1 MPLGTN
7 VGSVF
12 FGIET
17 NRSAFTKDI
26 KSAAGQ
32 AQSVFSSAGKSIKA
46 SFDKAFSGATSAGAK
61 TQKSL
66 ASQAATLAAE
76 YRRQGLSQSQA
87 FTKAWSEIERS
98 SIAGGKKAGH
108 GFKSHFT
115 KEINSAGSSAKAV
128 MQSTMQSIGKAISIA
143 FSAAAVVSFGKKCV
157 EVASETQSAWVGL
170 SSILNGQKK
179 SFGEANRFI
188 QDYISD
194 GLVPLN
200 NAVTAYKN
208 LAARGYS
215 TEQIEKT
222 MTALKDAAAF
232 GRQAS
237 YSYGDAISTATEGL
251 KNENSI
257 LVDNAGVTK
266 NVAKMWEDYA
276 KSIGTTTNA
285 LTQQQK
291 IEAEVNGI
299 MEETKWQTG
308 DAAKYATTF
317 AGRVAKLSATFTSL
331 KTEIGNVIIPIL
343 NLFIPAIQTAL
354 DALLKFLGLL
364 KTAMASIGLEMPDV
378 TSLGGVTAGATEAAE
393 AIDNTGTAAEKAA
406 KKVKKAFASYDEIN
420 VLSKSSAS
428 DTGTGGSS
436 AGASGVEAATIG
448 GVNSLKDQ
456 LSSASTELG
465 TFFDP
470 LADAWQ
476 AHGEPIVQSI
486 KNAFNNLKEVG
497 KGVGD
502 VIKNWWQG
510 EGGRSFA
517 STTLEL
523 FEKIAR
529 AAERVTKSI
538 KYIWDNGGK
547 DTFNNLVKILGNVGE
562 IIMIV
567 VGYIADLYG
576 DLVEGFAPDAAE
588 GLQGVND
595 KLSAFN
601 GVLEWL
607 KTDGKP
613 ILEGIA
619 YTIGLVG
626 AAWLAYKGI
635 MIAVEVAS
643 KAYAAAQA
651 VVNAVMNANP
661 IGIIVTL
668 VAALIAVI
676 ILCAKHWDELKA
688 AASRAWDGIK
698 AVWATVANWFSVNII
713 EPIKNFFSNLWA
725 GIMTTFAN
733 VKTYFQ
739 QKFSEAW
746 AAIKGVFA
754 PVGSFFSGIWETIR
768 SKFSTIGT
776 KVGETMGNAFK
787 TVVNKIISFAERTI
801 NGFIRAI
808 NRAISL
814 INNIPGVS
822 ISPLSE
828 LNVPKLAQG
837 GWVAANNP
845 QLAIVGDNTRE
856 GEIVSPESKIREQV
870 ELALAKAGGFAQ
882 KVKLQLE
889 LLIRYPDGRTIIK
902 TINEAQIAEGRILL
916 EV

>member
-276 KSIGTTTNA
+276 KSIGTTNA

-378 TSLGGVTAGATEAAE
+378 TSLGGVTVGATEAAE

-456 LSSASTELG
+456 LSSASAELG

-517 STTLEL
+517 NTTLEL

-870 ELALAKAGGFAQ
+870 ELALAKAGGMAQ
-882 KVKLQLE
+882 KIKLQIE

>member
-1 MPLGTN
+1 MPQGTN

-12 FGIET
+12 FNINT
-17 NRSAFTKDI
+17 NRGAFSKEI

-32 AQSVFSSAGKSIKA
+32 AQSVFSSAMGK
-46 SFDKAFSGATSAGAK
+46 
-61 TQKSL
+61 
-66 ASQAATLAAE
+66 
-76 YRRQGLSQSQA
+76 
-87 FTKAWSEIERS
+87 
-98 SIAGGKKAGH
+98 
-108 GFKSHFT
+108 
-115 KEINSAGSSAKAV
+115 V
-128 MQSTMQSIGKAISIA
+128 GKAIGVA

-208 LAARGYS
+208 LAARRYS

-308 DAAKYATTF
+308 DAAKYVTTF

-456 LSSASTELG
+456 LSSASAELG

-510 EGGRSFA
+510 ESGRSFA
-517 STTLEL
+517 NTTLEL

-567 VGYIADLYG
+567 VGYVADLYG

-787 TVVNKIISFAERTI
+787 TVVNKTISFAERTI

>member
-12 FGIET
+12 FDIKA
-17 NRSAFTKDI
+17 NQSAFKKEI
-26 KSAAGQ
+26 KGAAGQ
-32 AQSVFSSAGKSIKA
+32 AQSVFSSAMGK
-46 SFDKAFSGATSAGAK
+46 
-61 TQKSL
+61 
-66 ASQAATLAAE
+66 
-76 YRRQGLSQSQA
+76 
-87 FTKAWSEIERS
+87 
-98 SIAGGKKAGH
+98 
-108 GFKSHFT
+108 
-115 KEINSAGSSAKAV
+115 V
-128 MQSTMQSIGKAISIA
+128 GKAIGVA

-179 SFGEANRFI
+179 SFSEANGFI

-208 LAARGYS
+208 LAARGYN

-393 AIDNTGTAAEKAA
+393 AIDNTGMAAEKAA

-420 VLSKSSAS
+420 VLSKSSSS
-428 DTGTGGSS
+428 DTSTGGSS
-436 AGASGVEAATIG
+436 GVAAADPTTSAITSGVSAVDSRLDELKEKLSTFWSGFAAGFEKEREELKRQIEQTKALIKR
-448 GVNSLKDQ
+448 VWQDLRKLESPIKNWASTDLKDFFETFCHA
-456 LSSASTELG
+456 SADIFLGLYDSVNAVFRDLWNVAVYPRLQKFVTKGLPVLTQFSTECVKTLQTLFDSVKEIFDKTWREGAVPALQFFTQVYQDAWDIVYDNWQTYGAPIFDNVRTAIENTKNLFLNAWNNYMKPCWDIIMG
-465 TFFDP
+465 TVTRLWTDHVKP
-470 LADAWQ
+470 LADNLTGFVGELIQDALEIYNKVIVPIVKWVQ
-476 AHGEPIVQSI
+476 DYLYPKFVNSFRDMMNIVEPI
-486 KNAFNNLKEVG
+486 
-497 KGVGD
+497 
-502 VIKNWWQG
+502 
-510 EGGRSFA
+510 
-517 STTLEL
+517 
-523 FEKIAR
+523 IAGFIDC
-529 AAERVTKSI
+529 A
-538 KYIWDNGGK
+538 NGII
-547 DTFNNLVKILGNVGE
+547 TIL
-562 IIMIV
+562 
-567 VGYIADLYG
+567 
-576 DLVEGFAPDAAE
+576 
-588 GLQGVND
+588 
-595 KLSAFN
+595 
-601 GVLEWL
+601 
-607 KTDGKP
+607 
-613 ILEGIA
+613 
-619 YTIGLVG
+619 
-626 AAWLAYKGI
+626 KGI
-635 MIAVEVAS
+635 VQFLTGVFTGNWS
-643 KAYAAAQA
+643 K
-651 VVNAVMNANP
+651 
-661 IGIIVTL
+661 
-668 VAALIAVI
+668 
-676 ILCAKHWDELKA
+676 
-688 AASRAWDGIK
+688 AWDGIK
-698 AVWATVANWFSVNII
+698 NIFKGTIDTMSAVIKTPLNMIIATFENLVNRI
-713 EPIKNFFSNLWA
+713 
-725 GIMTTFAN
+725 G
-733 VKTYFQ
+733 
-739 QKFSEAW
+739 
-746 AAIKGVFA
+746 
-754 PVGSFFSGIWETIR
+754 SGINKLIR
-768 SKFSTIGT
+768 
-776 KVGETMGNAFK
+776 
-787 TVVNKIISFAERTI
+787 
-801 NGFIRAI
+801 GF
-808 NRAISL
+808 N
-814 INNIPGVS
+814 S
-822 ISPLSE
+822 IKW
-828 LNVPKLAQG
+828 NVPDWVPGIGGKSLGFNMSQIPTIKLPRLAQG

>member
-12 FGIET
+12 FDIKA
-17 NRSAFTKDI
+17 NQSAFKKEI
-26 KSAAGQ
+26 KGAAGQ
-32 AQSVFSSAGKSIKA
+32 AQSVFSSAMGK
-46 SFDKAFSGATSAGAK
+46 
-61 TQKSL
+61 
-66 ASQAATLAAE
+66 
-76 YRRQGLSQSQA
+76 
-87 FTKAWSEIERS
+87 
-98 SIAGGKKAGH
+98 
-108 GFKSHFT
+108 
-115 KEINSAGSSAKAV
+115 V
-128 MQSTMQSIGKAISIA
+128 GKAIGVA
-143 FSAAAVVSFGKKCV
+143 FSAAAIVSFGKKCV

-179 SFGEANRFI
+179 SFGEAHRFI
-188 QDYISD
+188 QEYISD

-208 LAARGYS
+208 LAARGYN

-266 NVAKMWEDYA
+266 NVAKMWDDYA
-276 KSIGTTTNA
+276 KSIGTTSNA

-456 LSSASTELG
+456 LSSASAELG

-517 STTLEL
+517 NTTLEL

>member
-1 MPLGTN
+1 MPQGTN

-12 FGIET
+12 FNINT
-17 NRSAFTKDI
+17 NRGAFSKEI

-32 AQSVFSSAGKSIKA
+32 AQSVFSSAMGK
-46 SFDKAFSGATSAGAK
+46 
-61 TQKSL
+61 
-66 ASQAATLAAE
+66 
-76 YRRQGLSQSQA
+76 
-87 FTKAWSEIERS
+87 
-98 SIAGGKKAGH
+98 
-108 GFKSHFT
+108 
-115 KEINSAGSSAKAV
+115 V
-128 MQSTMQSIGKAISIA
+128 GKAIGVA

-232 GRQAS
+232 SRQAS

-331 KTEIGNVIIPIL
+331 KTEISNVIIPIL

-456 LSSASTELG
+456 LSSASAELG

-517 STTLEL
+517 NTTLEL

-746 AAIKGVFA
+746 AAIKGH
-754 PVGSFFSGIWETIR
+754 FSREFGR
-768 SKFSTIGT
+768 RY
-776 KVGETMGNAFK
+776 A
-787 TVVNKIISFAERTI
+787 
-801 NGFIRAI
+801 
-808 NRAISL
+808 
-814 INNIPGVS
+814 
-822 ISPLSE
+822 
-828 LNVPKLAQG
+828 LNFRQ
-837 GWVAANNP
+837 
-845 QLAIVGDNTRE
+845 
-856 GEIVSPESKIREQV
+856 
-870 ELALAKAGGFAQ
+870 
-882 KVKLQLE
+882 
-889 LLIRYPDGRTIIK
+889 
-902 TINEAQIAEGRILL
+902 
-916 EV
+916 

>member
-12 FGIET
+12 FDVKA
-17 NRSAFTKDI
+17 NQSAFKKEI
-26 KSAAGQ
+26 KGAAGQ
-32 AQSVFSSAGKSIKA
+32 AQSVFSSAMGK
-46 SFDKAFSGATSAGAK
+46 
-61 TQKSL
+61 
-66 ASQAATLAAE
+66 
-76 YRRQGLSQSQA
+76 
-87 FTKAWSEIERS
+87 
-98 SIAGGKKAGH
+98 
-108 GFKSHFT
+108 
-115 KEINSAGSSAKAV
+115 V
-128 MQSTMQSIGKAISIA
+128 GKAIGVA

-208 LAARGYS
+208 LAARGYN

-456 LSSASTELG
+456 LSSASAELG

-517 STTLEL
+517 NTTLEL

>member
-12 FGIET
+12 FDIKA
-17 NRSAFTKDI
+17 NQSAFKKEI
-26 KSAAGQ
+26 KGAAGQ
-32 AQSVFSSAGKSIKA
+32 AQSVFSSAMGK
-46 SFDKAFSGATSAGAK
+46 
-61 TQKSL
+61 
-66 ASQAATLAAE
+66 
-76 YRRQGLSQSQA
+76 
-87 FTKAWSEIERS
+87 
-98 SIAGGKKAGH
+98 
-108 GFKSHFT
+108 
-115 KEINSAGSSAKAV
+115 V
-128 MQSTMQSIGKAISIA
+128 GKAIGVA

-179 SFGEANRFI
+179 SFSEANRFI

-299 MEETKWQTG
+299 LQETKWQTG

-317 AGRVAKLSATFTSL
+317 AGRVAKLSATFTLL

-456 LSSASTELG
+456 LSSASAELG

-517 STTLEL
+517 NTTLEL

-588 GLQGVND
+588 DLQGVND

-668 VAALIAVI
+668 IAALIAVI

>member
-1 MPLGTN
+1 MPQGTN

-12 FGIET
+12 FNINT
-17 NRSAFTKDI
+17 NRGAFSKEI

-32 AQSVFSSAGKSIKA
+32 AQSVFSSAMGK
-46 SFDKAFSGATSAGAK
+46 
-61 TQKSL
+61 
-66 ASQAATLAAE
+66 
-76 YRRQGLSQSQA
+76 
-87 FTKAWSEIERS
+87 
-98 SIAGGKKAGH
+98 
-108 GFKSHFT
+108 
-115 KEINSAGSSAKAV
+115 V
-128 MQSTMQSIGKAISIA
+128 GKAIGVA

-232 GRQAS
+232 SRQAS

-331 KTEIGNVIIPIL
+331 KTEISNVIIPIL

-456 LSSASTELG
+456 LSSASAELG

-517 STTLEL
+517 NTTLEL

>member
-12 FGIET
+12 FDIKA
-17 NRSAFTKDI
+17 NQSAFKKEI
-26 KSAAGQ
+26 KGAAGQ
-32 AQSVFSSAGKSIKA
+32 AQSVFSSAMGK
-46 SFDKAFSGATSAGAK
+46 
-61 TQKSL
+61 
-66 ASQAATLAAE
+66 
-76 YRRQGLSQSQA
+76 
-87 FTKAWSEIERS
+87 
-98 SIAGGKKAGH
+98 
-108 GFKSHFT
+108 
-115 KEINSAGSSAKAV
+115 V
-128 MQSTMQSIGKAISIA
+128 GKAIGIA

-208 LAARGYS
+208 LAARGYN

-266 NVAKMWEDYA
+266 NVAKMWDDYA
-276 KSIGTTTNA
+276 KSIGTTSTA

-299 MEETKWQTG
+299 LQETKWQTG

-420 VLSKSSAS
+420 VLSKSSSS
-428 DTGTGGSS
+428 DTSTGGSS
-436 AGASGVEAATIG
+436 GVAAADPTTSAITSGVSAVDSRLDELKEKLSTFWNGFAAGFEKEREELKRQIEQTKALIKR
-448 GVNSLKDQ
+448 VWQDLRKLESPIKKWASTDLKDFFETFCHA
-456 LSSASTELG
+456 SADIFLGLYDSVNAVFRDLWNVAVYPRLQKFVTKGLPVLTQFSTECVKTLQTLFDSVKEIFDKTWREGAVPALQFFTQVYQDAWDIVYDNWQTYGAPIFDNVRTAIENTKNLFLNAWNNYMKPCWDIIMG
-465 TFFDP
+465 TVTRLWTDHVKP
-470 LADAWQ
+470 LADNLTGFVGELVQDALEIYNKVIVPIVKWVQ
-476 AHGEPIVQSI
+476 DYLYPKFVNSFRDMMNIVEPIIAGFIDCANGIITVLKGIVQFITGVFTGNWSKAWNGIKNIFKGAFDTMAASAKAPLNVIIALFENLVNRIGSGINKLIRGFNSI
-486 KNAFNNLKEVG
+486 KWNVPDWVPG
-497 KGVGD
+497 
-502 VIKNWWQG
+502 I
-510 EGGRSFA
+510 
-517 STTLEL
+517 
-523 FEKIAR
+523 
-529 AAERVTKSI
+529 
-538 KYIWDNGGK
+538 GGK
-547 DTFNNLVKILGNVGE
+547 SLGFNISQ
-562 IIMIV
+562 IPTI
-567 VGYIADLYG
+567 
-576 DLVEGFAPDAAE
+576 
-588 GLQGVND
+588 
-595 KLSAFN
+595 KL
-601 GVLEWL
+601 
-607 KTDGKP
+607 P
-613 ILEGIA
+613 
-619 YTIGLVG
+619 
-626 AAWLAYKGI
+626 
-635 MIAVEVAS
+635 
-643 KAYAAAQA
+643 
-651 VVNAVMNANP
+651 
-661 IGIIVTL
+661 
-668 VAALIAVI
+668 
-676 ILCAKHWDELKA
+676 
-688 AASRAWDGIK
+688 R
-698 AVWATVANWFSVNII
+698 
-713 EPIKNFFSNLWA
+713 
-725 GIMTTFAN
+725 
-733 VKTYFQ
+733 
-739 QKFSEAW
+739 
-746 AAIKGVFA
+746 
-754 PVGSFFSGIWETIR
+754 
-768 SKFSTIGT
+768 
-776 KVGETMGNAFK
+776 
-787 TVVNKIISFAERTI
+787 
-801 NGFIRAI
+801 
-808 NRAISL
+808 
-814 INNIPGVS
+814 
-822 ISPLSE
+822 
-828 LNVPKLAQG
+828 LAQG

>member
-12 FGIET
+12 FDIKA
-17 NRSAFTKDI
+17 NQSAFKKEI
-26 KSAAGQ
+26 KGAAGQ
-32 AQSVFSSAGKSIKA
+32 AQSVFSSAMGK
-46 SFDKAFSGATSAGAK
+46 
-61 TQKSL
+61 
-66 ASQAATLAAE
+66 
-76 YRRQGLSQSQA
+76 
-87 FTKAWSEIERS
+87 
-98 SIAGGKKAGH
+98 
-108 GFKSHFT
+108 
-115 KEINSAGSSAKAV
+115 V
-128 MQSTMQSIGKAISIA
+128 GKAIGVA

-157 EVASETQSAWVGL
+157 EVASETQSAWMGL

-266 NVAKMWEDYA
+266 NVAKMWDDYA
-276 KSIGTTTNA
+276 KSIGTTSNA

-456 LSSASTELG
+456 LSSASAELG

-517 STTLEL
+517 NTTLEL

-588 GLQGVND
+588 SLQGVND

-601 GVLEWL
+601 SVLEWL

-698 AVWATVANWFSVNII
+698 AVWATVANWFSVNVI
-713 EPIKNFFSNLWA
+713 EPIRSFFSNLWA
-725 GIMTTFAN
+725 GIMSTFMN

-746 AAIKGVFA
+746 QAIKNVFA

-822 ISPLSE
+822 ISPLNE

>member
-1 MPLGTN
+1 MPQGTN

-12 FGIET
+12 FNINT
-17 NRSAFTKDI
+17 NRGAFSKEI

-32 AQSVFSSAGKSIKA
+32 AQSVFSSAMGK
-46 SFDKAFSGATSAGAK
+46 
-61 TQKSL
+61 
-66 ASQAATLAAE
+66 
-76 YRRQGLSQSQA
+76 
-87 FTKAWSEIERS
+87 
-98 SIAGGKKAGH
+98 
-108 GFKSHFT
+108 
-115 KEINSAGSSAKAV
+115 V
-128 MQSTMQSIGKAISIA
+128 GKAIGVA

-232 GRQAS
+232 SRQAS

-456 LSSASTELG
+456 LSSASAELG

-517 STTLEL
+517 NTTLEL

-754 PVGSFFSGIWETIR
+754 PVGSFFSEIWETIR

>member
-12 FGIET
+12 FDIKA
-17 NRSAFTKDI
+17 NQSAFQKEI
-26 KSAAGQ
+26 KGAAGQ
-32 AQSVFSSAGKSIKA
+32 AQSVFSSAMGK
-46 SFDKAFSGATSAGAK
+46 
-61 TQKSL
+61 
-66 ASQAATLAAE
+66 
-76 YRRQGLSQSQA
+76 
-87 FTKAWSEIERS
+87 
-98 SIAGGKKAGH
+98 
-108 GFKSHFT
+108 
-115 KEINSAGSSAKAV
+115 V
-128 MQSTMQSIGKAISIA
+128 GKAIGVA

-179 SFGEANRFI
+179 SFSEANRFI

-299 MEETKWQTG
+299 LQETKWQTG

-317 AGRVAKLSATFTSL
+317 AGRVAKLSATFTLL

-420 VLSKSSAS
+420 VLSKSSSS
-428 DTGTGGSS
+428 DTGAGGSS
-436 AGASGVEAATIG
+436 GVAAADPTTSAITSGVSAVDSRLDELKEKLSTFWSGFAAGFEKEREELKRQIEQTKALIKR
-448 GVNSLKDQ
+448 VWQDLRKLESPIKNWASTDLKDFFETFCHA
-456 LSSASTELG
+456 SADIFLGLYDSVNAVFRDLWNVAVYPRLQKFVTKGLPVLTQFSTECVKTLQTLFDSVKEIFDKTWREGAVPALQFFTQVYQDAWDIVYDNWQTYGAPIFDNVRTAIENTKNLFLNAWNNYMKPCWDIIMG
-465 TFFDP
+465 TVTRLWTDHVKP
-470 LADAWQ
+470 LADNLTGFVGELIQDALEIYNKVIVPIVKWVQ
-476 AHGEPIVQSI
+476 DYLYPKFVNSFRDMMNIVEPI
-486 KNAFNNLKEVG
+486 
-497 KGVGD
+497 
-502 VIKNWWQG
+502 
-510 EGGRSFA
+510 
-517 STTLEL
+517 
-523 FEKIAR
+523 IAGFIDC
-529 AAERVTKSI
+529 A
-538 KYIWDNGGK
+538 NGII
-547 DTFNNLVKILGNVGE
+547 TIL
-562 IIMIV
+562 
-567 VGYIADLYG
+567 
-576 DLVEGFAPDAAE
+576 
-588 GLQGVND
+588 
-595 KLSAFN
+595 
-601 GVLEWL
+601 
-607 KTDGKP
+607 
-613 ILEGIA
+613 
-619 YTIGLVG
+619 
-626 AAWLAYKGI
+626 KGI
-635 MIAVEVAS
+635 VQFLTGVFTGNWS
-643 KAYAAAQA
+643 K
-651 VVNAVMNANP
+651 
-661 IGIIVTL
+661 
-668 VAALIAVI
+668 
-676 ILCAKHWDELKA
+676 
-688 AASRAWDGIK
+688 AWDGIK
-698 AVWATVANWFSVNII
+698 NIFKGTIDTMSAVIKTPLNMIIATFENLVNRI
-713 EPIKNFFSNLWA
+713 
-725 GIMTTFAN
+725 G
-733 VKTYFQ
+733 
-739 QKFSEAW
+739 
-746 AAIKGVFA
+746 
-754 PVGSFFSGIWETIR
+754 SGINKLIR
-768 SKFSTIGT
+768 
-776 KVGETMGNAFK
+776 
-787 TVVNKIISFAERTI
+787 
-801 NGFIRAI
+801 GF
-808 NRAISL
+808 N
-814 INNIPGVS
+814 S
-822 ISPLSE
+822 IKW
-828 LNVPKLAQG
+828 NVPDWVPGIGGKSLGFNISQIPTIKLPRLAQG

>member
-1 MPLGTN
+1 MPQGTN

-12 FGIET
+12 FNINT
-17 NRSAFTKDI
+17 NRGAFSKEI

-32 AQSVFSSAGKSIKA
+32 AQSVFSSAMGK
-46 SFDKAFSGATSAGAK
+46 
-61 TQKSL
+61 
-66 ASQAATLAAE
+66 
-76 YRRQGLSQSQA
+76 
-87 FTKAWSEIERS
+87 
-98 SIAGGKKAGH
+98 
-108 GFKSHFT
+108 
-115 KEINSAGSSAKAV
+115 V
-128 MQSTMQSIGKAISIA
+128 GKAIGIA

-157 EVASETQSAWVGL
+157 EVASETQSAWMGL

-179 SFGEANRFI
+179 SFSEANKFI
-188 QDYISD
+188 QEYISD

-208 LAARGYS
+208 LAARGYN

-266 NVAKMWEDYA
+266 NVAKMWDDYA
-276 KSIGTTTNA
+276 KSIGTTSNA

-299 MEETKWQTG
+299 LQETKWQTG

-364 KTAMASIGLEMPDV
+364 KTVMASIGLEMPDV

-420 VLSKSSAS
+420 VLSKSSSS
-428 DTGTGGSS
+428 DTSTGGSS
-436 AGASGVEAATIG
+436 GVAAADPTTSAITSGV
-448 GVNSLKDQ
+448 
-456 LSSASTELG
+456 SAVDSKLDE
-465 TFFDP
+465 
-470 LADAWQ
+470 
-476 AHGEPIVQSI
+476 
-486 KNAFNNLKEVG
+486 LKEKLSTFWSGFAAGFEKEREELKRQIEQTKALIKRVWQDLR
-497 KGVGD
+497 KLESP
-502 VIKNWWQG
+502 IKNW
-510 EGGRSFA
+510 
-517 STTLEL
+517 
-523 FEKIAR
+523 
-529 AAERVTKSI
+529 
-538 KYIWDNGGK
+538 
-547 DTFNNLVKILGNVGE
+547 
-562 IIMIV
+562 
-567 VGYIADLYG
+567 
-576 DLVEGFAPDAAE
+576 
-588 GLQGVND
+588 
-595 KLSAFN
+595 
-601 GVLEWL
+601 
-607 KTDGKP
+607 
-613 ILEGIA
+613 
-619 YTIGLVG
+619 
-626 AAWLAYKGI
+626 
-635 MIAVEVAS
+635 AS
-643 KAYAAAQA
+643 KDLKDFFETFCHASADIFLGLYDS
-651 VVNAVMNANP
+651 VNAVFRDLWNVAVYPRLQKFVTKGLPVLTQFSTECVKTLQTLFDSVKEIFDKTWREGAVPALQFFTQVYQDTWDIVYDNWQTYGAPIFDNVRAAIENTKNLFLNAWNNYMKPCWDIIMGTVTRLWTDHVKPLANNLTGFVGELIQDALEIHNKVIVPIVKWVQDYLYPIFVNSFRNMMNIVEPIIAGFIDCAN
-661 IGIIVTL
+661 GIIT
-668 VAALIAVI
+668 
-676 ILCAKHWDELKA
+676 ILKGIVQFLTGVFTGNWSK
-688 AASRAWDGIK
+688 AWDGIK
-698 AVWATVANWFSVNII
+698 NIFKGTIDTMAAVIKTPLNMIIAMFENLVNRI
-713 EPIKNFFSNLWA
+713 
-725 GIMTTFAN
+725 G
-733 VKTYFQ
+733 
-739 QKFSEAW
+739 
-746 AAIKGVFA
+746 
-754 PVGSFFSGIWETIR
+754 SGINKLIR
-768 SKFSTIGT
+768 
-776 KVGETMGNAFK
+776 
-787 TVVNKIISFAERTI
+787 
-801 NGFIRAI
+801 GF
-808 NRAISL
+808 N
-814 INNIPGVS
+814 S
-822 ISPLSE
+822 IKW
-828 LNVPKLAQG
+828 NVPDWVPGIGGKSLGFNISQIPTIKLPRLAQG

>member
-1 MPLGTN
+1 MPQGTN

-12 FGIET
+12 FNINT
-17 NRSAFTKDI
+17 NRGAFSKEI

-32 AQSVFSSAGKSIKA
+32 AQSVFSSAMGK
-46 SFDKAFSGATSAGAK
+46 
-61 TQKSL
+61 
-66 ASQAATLAAE
+66 
-76 YRRQGLSQSQA
+76 
-87 FTKAWSEIERS
+87 
-98 SIAGGKKAGH
+98 
-108 GFKSHFT
+108 
-115 KEINSAGSSAKAV
+115 V
-128 MQSTMQSIGKAISIA
+128 GKAIGVA

-317 AGRVAKLSATFTSL
+317 ADRVAKLSATFTSL

-364 KTAMASIGLEMPDV
+364 KTVMASIGLEMPDV

-456 LSSASTELG
+456 LSSASAELG

-517 STTLEL
+517 NTTLEL

-547 DTFNNLVKILGNVGE
+547 DTFNNLVKILGTVGE

-613 ILEGIA
+613 ILEGLA

>member
-1 MPLGTN
+1 MSLGTN

-12 FGIET
+12 FDIKA
-17 NRSAFTKDI
+17 NQSAFKKEI
-26 KSAAGQ
+26 KGAAGQ
-32 AQSVFSSAGKSIKA
+32 AQSVFSSAMGK
-46 SFDKAFSGATSAGAK
+46 
-61 TQKSL
+61 
-66 ASQAATLAAE
+66 
-76 YRRQGLSQSQA
+76 
-87 FTKAWSEIERS
+87 
-98 SIAGGKKAGH
+98 
-108 GFKSHFT
+108 
-115 KEINSAGSSAKAV
+115 V
-128 MQSTMQSIGKAISIA
+128 GKAIGVA

-179 SFGEANRFI
+179 SFSEANGFI

-208 LAARGYS
+208 LAARGYN

-364 KTAMASIGLEMPDV
+364 KTVMASIGLEMPDV

-517 STTLEL
+517 NTTLEL

>member
-1 MPLGTN
+1 MPQGTN

-12 FGIET
+12 FNINT
-17 NRSAFTKDI
+17 NRGAFSKEI

-32 AQSVFSSAGKSIKA
+32 AQSVFSSAMGK
-46 SFDKAFSGATSAGAK
+46 
-61 TQKSL
+61 
-66 ASQAATLAAE
+66 
-76 YRRQGLSQSQA
+76 
-87 FTKAWSEIERS
+87 
-98 SIAGGKKAGH
+98 
-108 GFKSHFT
+108 
-115 KEINSAGSSAKAV
+115 V
-128 MQSTMQSIGKAISIA
+128 GKAIGVA

-232 GRQAS
+232 SRQAS

-456 LSSASTELG
+456 LSSASAELG

-517 STTLEL
+517 NTTLGL

-668 VAALIAVI
+668 IAALIAVI

>member
-1 MPLGTN
+1 MPQGTN

-12 FGIET
+12 FNINT
-17 NRSAFTKDI
+17 NRGAFSKEI

-32 AQSVFSSAGKSIKA
+32 AQSVFSSAMGKV
-46 SFDKAFSGATSAGAK
+46 
-61 TQKSL
+61 
-66 ASQAATLAAE
+66 
-76 YRRQGLSQSQA
+76 
-87 FTKAWSEIERS
+87 
-98 SIAGGKKAGH
+98 GK
-108 GFKSHFT
+108 
-115 KEINSAGSSAKAV
+115 V
-128 MQSTMQSIGKAISIA
+128 IGIA
-143 FSAAAVVSFGKKCV
+143 FSAAAVISFGKKCV
-157 EVASETQSAWVGL
+157 EVASETQSAWMGL
-170 SSILNGQKK
+170 SSILNGQNK
-179 SFGEANRFI
+179 SFSEANRFI

-266 NVAKMWEDYA
+266 NVAKMWDDYA
-276 KSIGTTTNA
+276 KSIGTTSNA

-299 MEETKWQTG
+299 LQETKWQTG

-420 VLSKSSAS
+420 VLSKSSSS
-428 DTGTGGSS
+428 DTSTGGSS
-436 AGASGVEAATIG
+436 GVAAADPTTSAITSGVSAVDSRLDELKEKLSTFWSGFAAGFEKEREELKRQIEQTKVLIKR
-448 GVNSLKDQ
+448 VWQDLRKLESPIKNWASTDLKDFFETFCHA
-456 LSSASTELG
+456 SADIFLGLYDSVNAVFRDLWNVAVYPRLQKFVTKGLPVLTQFSTKCVKTLQTLFESVKEIFDKTWREGAVPALQFFTQVYQDTWDIVYDNWQTYGAPIFDNVRAAIENTKNLFLNAWNNYMKPCWDVIMG
-465 TFFDP
+465 TVTRLWTDHVKP
-470 LADAWQ
+470 LADNLTGFVGELIQDALEIYNKVIVPIVKWVQ
-476 AHGEPIVQSI
+476 DYLYPKFVNSFRDMMNIVEPI
-486 KNAFNNLKEVG
+486 
-497 KGVGD
+497 
-502 VIKNWWQG
+502 
-510 EGGRSFA
+510 
-517 STTLEL
+517 
-523 FEKIAR
+523 IAGFIDC
-529 AAERVTKSI
+529 A
-538 KYIWDNGGK
+538 NGII
-547 DTFNNLVKILGNVGE
+547 TIL
-562 IIMIV
+562 
-567 VGYIADLYG
+567 
-576 DLVEGFAPDAAE
+576 
-588 GLQGVND
+588 
-595 KLSAFN
+595 
-601 GVLEWL
+601 
-607 KTDGKP
+607 
-613 ILEGIA
+613 
-619 YTIGLVG
+619 
-626 AAWLAYKGI
+626 KGI
-635 MIAVEVAS
+635 VQFLTGVFTGNWS
-643 KAYAAAQA
+643 K
-651 VVNAVMNANP
+651 
-661 IGIIVTL
+661 
-668 VAALIAVI
+668 
-676 ILCAKHWDELKA
+676 
-688 AASRAWDGIK
+688 AWDGIK
-698 AVWATVANWFSVNII
+698 NIFKGTIDTMSAVIKTPLNMIIATFENLVNRI
-713 EPIKNFFSNLWA
+713 
-725 GIMTTFAN
+725 G
-733 VKTYFQ
+733 
-739 QKFSEAW
+739 
-746 AAIKGVFA
+746 
-754 PVGSFFSGIWETIR
+754 SGINKLIR
-768 SKFSTIGT
+768 
-776 KVGETMGNAFK
+776 
-787 TVVNKIISFAERTI
+787 
-801 NGFIRAI
+801 GF
-808 NRAISL
+808 N
-814 INNIPGVS
+814 S
-822 ISPLSE
+822 IKW
-828 LNVPKLAQG
+828 NVPDWVPGIGGKSLGFNISQIPTIKLPRLAQG

>member
-1 MPLGTN
+1 MPQGTN

-12 FGIET
+12 FNINT
-17 NRSAFTKDI
+17 NRGAFSKEI

-32 AQSVFSSAGKSIKA
+32 AQSVFSSAMGK
-46 SFDKAFSGATSAGAK
+46 
-61 TQKSL
+61 
-66 ASQAATLAAE
+66 
-76 YRRQGLSQSQA
+76 
-87 FTKAWSEIERS
+87 
-98 SIAGGKKAGH
+98 
-108 GFKSHFT
+108 
-115 KEINSAGSSAKAV
+115 V
-128 MQSTMQSIGKAISIA
+128 GKAIGVA

-232 GRQAS
+232 SRQAS

-257 LVDNAGVTK
+257 LADNAGVTK

-456 LSSASTELG
+456 LSSASAELG

-517 STTLEL
+517 NTTLEL

-668 VAALIAVI
+668 IAALIAVI

>member
-12 FGIET
+12 FDIKA
-17 NRSAFTKDI
+17 NQSAFKKEI
-26 KSAAGQ
+26 KGAAGQ
-32 AQSVFSSAGKSIKA
+32 AQSVFSSAMGK
-46 SFDKAFSGATSAGAK
+46 
-61 TQKSL
+61 
-66 ASQAATLAAE
+66 
-76 YRRQGLSQSQA
+76 
-87 FTKAWSEIERS
+87 
-98 SIAGGKKAGH
+98 
-108 GFKSHFT
+108 
-115 KEINSAGSSAKAV
+115 V
-128 MQSTMQSIGKAISIA
+128 GKAIGVA

-179 SFGEANRFI
+179 SFSEANGFI

-208 LAARGYS
+208 LAARGYN

-364 KTAMASIGLEMPDV
+364 KTVMASIGLEMPDV

-456 LSSASTELG
+456 LSSASAELG

-517 STTLEL
+517 NTTLEL

-547 DTFNNLVKILGNVGE
+547 DTFNNLVKILGTVGE

-613 ILEGIA
+613 ILEGLA

>member
-1 MPLGTN
+1 MPQGTN

-12 FGIET
+12 FNINT
-17 NRSAFTKDI
+17 NRGAFSKEI

-32 AQSVFSSAGKSIKA
+32 AQSVFSSAMGK
-46 SFDKAFSGATSAGAK
+46 
-61 TQKSL
+61 
-66 ASQAATLAAE
+66 
-76 YRRQGLSQSQA
+76 
-87 FTKAWSEIERS
+87 
-98 SIAGGKKAGH
+98 
-108 GFKSHFT
+108 
-115 KEINSAGSSAKAV
+115 V
-128 MQSTMQSIGKAISIA
+128 GKAIGVA

-364 KTAMASIGLEMPDV
+364 KTVMASIGLEMPDV

-456 LSSASTELG
+456 LSSASAELG

-517 STTLEL
+517 NTTLEL

-547 DTFNNLVKILGNVGE
+547 DTFNNLVKILGTVGE

-613 ILEGIA
+613 ILEGLA

-889 LLIRYPDGRTIIK
+889 LIIRYPDGRTIIK

>member
-1 MPLGTN
+1 MPQGTN

-12 FGIET
+12 FNINT
-17 NRSAFTKDI
+17 NRGAFSKEI

-32 AQSVFSSAGKSIKA
+32 AQSVFSSAMGK
-46 SFDKAFSGATSAGAK
+46 
-61 TQKSL
+61 
-66 ASQAATLAAE
+66 
-76 YRRQGLSQSQA
+76 
-87 FTKAWSEIERS
+87 
-98 SIAGGKKAGH
+98 
-108 GFKSHFT
+108 
-115 KEINSAGSSAKAV
+115 V
-128 MQSTMQSIGKAISIA
+128 GKAIGVA

-276 KSIGTTTNA
+276 KSIGITTNA

-364 KTAMASIGLEMPDV
+364 KTVMASIGLEMPDV

-456 LSSASTELG
+456 LSSASAELG

-517 STTLEL
+517 NTTLEL

-547 DTFNNLVKILGNVGE
+547 DTFNNLVKILGTVGE

-613 ILEGIA
+613 ILEGLA

>member
-12 FGIET
+12 FDIKA
-17 NRSAFTKDI
+17 NQSAFKKEI
-26 KSAAGQ
+26 KGAAGQ
-32 AQSVFSSAGKSIKA
+32 AQSVFSSAMGK
-46 SFDKAFSGATSAGAK
+46 
-61 TQKSL
+61 
-66 ASQAATLAAE
+66 
-76 YRRQGLSQSQA
+76 
-87 FTKAWSEIERS
+87 
-98 SIAGGKKAGH
+98 
-108 GFKSHFT
+108 
-115 KEINSAGSSAKAV
+115 V
-128 MQSTMQSIGKAISIA
+128 GKAIGVA

-157 EVASETQSAWVGL
+157 EVASETQSAWMGL

-179 SFGEANRFI
+179 SFSEANRFI

-215 TEQIEKT
+215 TEQIERT

-257 LVDNAGVTK
+257 LADNAGVTK

-354 DALLKFLGLL
+354 DALLKFLSLL

-420 VLSKSSAS
+420 VLSKSSSS
-428 DTGTGGSS
+428 DTSTGGSS
-436 AGASGVEAATIG
+436 GVTAADPTTSAITSGV
-448 GVNSLKDQ
+448 
-456 LSSASTELG
+456 SAVDSRLDE
-465 TFFDP
+465 
-470 LADAWQ
+470 
-476 AHGEPIVQSI
+476 
-486 KNAFNNLKEVG
+486 LKEKLSTFWSGFAAGFEKEREELKRQIEQTKALV
-497 KGVGD
+497 KRVWQD
-502 VIKNWWQG
+502 LRKLESPIKNWASTDLKDFFETFCHASADIFLGLYDSVNAVFRDLWNVAVYPRLQKFVTKGLPVLTQFSTECVKTLQTLFDSVKEIFDKTWREGAVPALQFFTQVYQDTWDIVYDNWQTYGAPIFDNVRAAIENTKNLFLNAWNNYMKPCWDIIMGTVTRLWTDHVKPLANNLTGFVG
-510 EGGRSFA
+510 ELIQDALEIHNKVIVPIVKWVQDYLYPIFVNSFRNMMNIVEPIIAGFIDCANGIITVLKGIVQFITGVFTGNWSKAWNGIKNIFKGAFDTMAASAKAPLNVIIALFENLVNRIGSGINKLIHGFNSIRWDVPDWVPGIGGRSLGFN
-517 STTLEL
+517 
-523 FEKIAR
+523 
-529 AAERVTKSI
+529 I
-538 KYIWDNGGK
+538 KQIP
-547 DTFNNLVKILGNVGE
+547 TI
-562 IIMIV
+562 
-567 VGYIADLYG
+567 
-576 DLVEGFAPDAAE
+576 
-588 GLQGVND
+588 
-595 KLSAFN
+595 KL
-601 GVLEWL
+601 
-607 KTDGKP
+607 P
-613 ILEGIA
+613 
-619 YTIGLVG
+619 
-626 AAWLAYKGI
+626 
-635 MIAVEVAS
+635 
-643 KAYAAAQA
+643 
-651 VVNAVMNANP
+651 
-661 IGIIVTL
+661 
-668 VAALIAVI
+668 
-676 ILCAKHWDELKA
+676 
-688 AASRAWDGIK
+688 R
-698 AVWATVANWFSVNII
+698 
-713 EPIKNFFSNLWA
+713 
-725 GIMTTFAN
+725 
-733 VKTYFQ
+733 
-739 QKFSEAW
+739 
-746 AAIKGVFA
+746 
-754 PVGSFFSGIWETIR
+754 
-768 SKFSTIGT
+768 
-776 KVGETMGNAFK
+776 
-787 TVVNKIISFAERTI
+787 
-801 NGFIRAI
+801 
-808 NRAISL
+808 
-814 INNIPGVS
+814 
-822 ISPLSE
+822 
-828 LNVPKLAQG
+828 LAQG

-845 QLAIVGDNTRE
+845 RLAIVGDNTRE

>member
-12 FGIET
+12 FDIKA
-17 NRSAFTKDI
+17 NQSAFKKEI
-26 KSAAGQ
+26 KGAAGQ
-32 AQSVFSSAGKSIKA
+32 AQSVFSSAMGK
-46 SFDKAFSGATSAGAK
+46 
-61 TQKSL
+61 
-66 ASQAATLAAE
+66 
-76 YRRQGLSQSQA
+76 
-87 FTKAWSEIERS
+87 
-98 SIAGGKKAGH
+98 
-108 GFKSHFT
+108 
-115 KEINSAGSSAKAV
+115 V
-128 MQSTMQSIGKAISIA
+128 GKAIGVA

-208 LAARGYS
+208 LAARGYN

-420 VLSKSSAS
+420 VLSKSSSS
-428 DTGTGGSS
+428 DTSTGGSS
-436 AGASGVEAATIG
+436 GVAAADPTTTAITSGVSAVDTRLDELKQKLSTFWEGFAAG
-448 GVNSLKDQ
+448 FEKERQELKRQVERTKKIFKKVWED
-456 LSSASTELG
+456 LRKLESPIKNWASTDLKNFFETFCHASADIFLG
-465 TFFDP
+465 LYDSVNAVFRDLWNVAVYPRLQKFVTKGLPVLTQFSTECVKTLQTLFDSVKEIFDKTWREGAVPALQFFTQVYQDAWDIVYDNWQTYGAPIFDNVRAAIENTKNLFLNAWNNYMKPCWDIIMGTVTRLWTDHVKP
-470 LADAWQ
+470 LADNLTGFVGERIQDALEIYNKVIMPLVKWVQ
-476 AHGEPIVQSI
+476 DRLYPVVVTCFRNMMNVVEPIIAGFIDRANGIITVLKGIVQFITGVFTGNWSKAWNGIKNIFKGAFDTMAASAKAPLNVIIALFENLVNRIGSGINKLIRGFNSI
-486 KNAFNNLKEVG
+486 KWNVPDWVPG
-497 KGVGD
+497 
-502 VIKNWWQG
+502 I
-510 EGGRSFA
+510 
-517 STTLEL
+517 
-523 FEKIAR
+523 
-529 AAERVTKSI
+529 
-538 KYIWDNGGK
+538 GGK
-547 DTFNNLVKILGNVGE
+547 SLGFNISQ
-562 IIMIV
+562 IPTI
-567 VGYIADLYG
+567 
-576 DLVEGFAPDAAE
+576 
-588 GLQGVND
+588 
-595 KLSAFN
+595 KL
-601 GVLEWL
+601 
-607 KTDGKP
+607 P
-613 ILEGIA
+613 
-619 YTIGLVG
+619 
-626 AAWLAYKGI
+626 
-635 MIAVEVAS
+635 
-643 KAYAAAQA
+643 
-651 VVNAVMNANP
+651 
-661 IGIIVTL
+661 
-668 VAALIAVI
+668 
-676 ILCAKHWDELKA
+676 
-688 AASRAWDGIK
+688 R
-698 AVWATVANWFSVNII
+698 
-713 EPIKNFFSNLWA
+713 
-725 GIMTTFAN
+725 
-733 VKTYFQ
+733 
-739 QKFSEAW
+739 
-746 AAIKGVFA
+746 
-754 PVGSFFSGIWETIR
+754 
-768 SKFSTIGT
+768 
-776 KVGETMGNAFK
+776 
-787 TVVNKIISFAERTI
+787 
-801 NGFIRAI
+801 
-808 NRAISL
+808 
-814 INNIPGVS
+814 
-822 ISPLSE
+822 
-828 LNVPKLAQG
+828 LAQG

>member
-1 MPLGTN
+1 MPQGTN

-12 FGIET
+12 FNINT
-17 NRSAFTKDI
+17 NRSAFSKEI

-32 AQSVFSSAGKSIKA
+32 AQSVFSSAMGK
-46 SFDKAFSGATSAGAK
+46 
-61 TQKSL
+61 
-66 ASQAATLAAE
+66 
-76 YRRQGLSQSQA
+76 
-87 FTKAWSEIERS
+87 
-98 SIAGGKKAGH
+98 
-108 GFKSHFT
+108 
-115 KEINSAGSSAKAV
+115 V
-128 MQSTMQSIGKAISIA
+128 GKAIGVA

-179 SFGEANRFI
+179 SFSEANRFI

-299 MEETKWQTG
+299 LQETKWQTG

-317 AGRVAKLSATFTSL
+317 AGRVAKLSATFTLL

-456 LSSASTELG
+456 LSSASAELG

-517 STTLEL
+517 NTTLEL

-733 VKTYFQ
+733 VKAYFQ

>member
-12 FGIET
+12 FDIKA
-17 NRSAFTKDI
+17 NQSAFKKEI
-26 KSAAGQ
+26 KGAAGQ
-32 AQSVFSSAGKSIKA
+32 AQSVFSSAMGK
-46 SFDKAFSGATSAGAK
+46 
-61 TQKSL
+61 
-66 ASQAATLAAE
+66 
-76 YRRQGLSQSQA
+76 
-87 FTKAWSEIERS
+87 
-98 SIAGGKKAGH
+98 
-108 GFKSHFT
+108 
-115 KEINSAGSSAKAV
+115 V
-128 MQSTMQSIGKAISIA
+128 GKAIGVA

-208 LAARGYS
+208 LAARGYN

-378 TSLGGVTAGATEAAE
+378 TSLGGVTTGATEAAE

-456 LSSASTELG
+456 LSSASAELG

-470 LADAWQ
+470 LADAWR

-517 STTLEL
+517 NTTLEL

>member
-12 FGIET
+12 FDIKA
-17 NRSAFTKDI
+17 NQSAFQKEI
-26 KSAAGQ
+26 KGAAGQ
-32 AQSVFSSAGKSIKA
+32 AQSVFSSAMGK
-46 SFDKAFSGATSAGAK
+46 
-61 TQKSL
+61 
-66 ASQAATLAAE
+66 
-76 YRRQGLSQSQA
+76 
-87 FTKAWSEIERS
+87 
-98 SIAGGKKAGH
+98 
-108 GFKSHFT
+108 
-115 KEINSAGSSAKAV
+115 V
-128 MQSTMQSIGKAISIA
+128 GKAIGVA

-179 SFGEANRFI
+179 SFSEANRFI

-299 MEETKWQTG
+299 LQETKWQTG

-317 AGRVAKLSATFTSL
+317 AGRVAKLSATFTLL

-420 VLSKSSAS
+420 VLSKSSSS
-428 DTGTGGSS
+428 DTGAGGSS
-436 AGASGVEAATIG
+436 GVAAADPTTSAITSGVSAVDSRLDELKEKLSTFWSGFAAGFEKEREELKRQIEQTKALIKR
-448 GVNSLKDQ
+448 VWQDLRKLESPIKNWASTDLKDFFETFCHA
-456 LSSASTELG
+456 SADIFLGLYDSVNAVFRDLWNVAVYPRLQKFVTKGLPVLTQFSTECVKTLQTLFDSVKEIFDKTWREGAVPALQFFTQVYQDAWDIVYDNWQTYGAPIFDNVRTAIENTKNLFLNAWNNYMKPCWDIIMG
-465 TFFDP
+465 TVTRLWTDHVKP
-470 LADAWQ
+470 LADNLTGFVGELIQDALEIYNKVIVPIVKWVQ
-476 AHGEPIVQSI
+476 DYLYPKFVNSFRDIMNIVEPI
-486 KNAFNNLKEVG
+486 
-497 KGVGD
+497 
-502 VIKNWWQG
+502 
-510 EGGRSFA
+510 
-517 STTLEL
+517 
-523 FEKIAR
+523 IAGFIDC
-529 AAERVTKSI
+529 A
-538 KYIWDNGGK
+538 NGII
-547 DTFNNLVKILGNVGE
+547 TIL
-562 IIMIV
+562 
-567 VGYIADLYG
+567 
-576 DLVEGFAPDAAE
+576 
-588 GLQGVND
+588 
-595 KLSAFN
+595 
-601 GVLEWL
+601 
-607 KTDGKP
+607 
-613 ILEGIA
+613 
-619 YTIGLVG
+619 
-626 AAWLAYKGI
+626 KGI
-635 MIAVEVAS
+635 VQFLTGVFTGNWS
-643 KAYAAAQA
+643 K
-651 VVNAVMNANP
+651 
-661 IGIIVTL
+661 
-668 VAALIAVI
+668 
-676 ILCAKHWDELKA
+676 
-688 AASRAWDGIK
+688 AWDGIK
-698 AVWATVANWFSVNII
+698 NIFKGTIDTMSAVIKTPLNMIIATFENLVNRI
-713 EPIKNFFSNLWA
+713 
-725 GIMTTFAN
+725 G
-733 VKTYFQ
+733 
-739 QKFSEAW
+739 
-746 AAIKGVFA
+746 
-754 PVGSFFSGIWETIR
+754 SGINKLIR
-768 SKFSTIGT
+768 
-776 KVGETMGNAFK
+776 
-787 TVVNKIISFAERTI
+787 
-801 NGFIRAI
+801 GF
-808 NRAISL
+808 N
-814 INNIPGVS
+814 S
-822 ISPLSE
+822 IKW
-828 LNVPKLAQG
+828 NVPDWVPGIGGKSLGFNISQIPTIKLPRLAQG

>member
-12 FGIET
+12 FDIKA
-17 NRSAFTKDI
+17 NQSAFKKEI
-26 KSAAGQ
+26 KGAAGQ
-32 AQSVFSSAGKSIKA
+32 AQSVFSSAMGK
-46 SFDKAFSGATSAGAK
+46 
-61 TQKSL
+61 
-66 ASQAATLAAE
+66 
-76 YRRQGLSQSQA
+76 
-87 FTKAWSEIERS
+87 
-98 SIAGGKKAGH
+98 
-108 GFKSHFT
+108 
-115 KEINSAGSSAKAV
+115 V
-128 MQSTMQSIGKAISIA
+128 GKAIGVA

-364 KTAMASIGLEMPDV
+364 KTVMASIGLEMPDV

-517 STTLEL
+517 NTTLEL

>member
-12 FGIET
+12 FDIKA
-17 NRSAFTKDI
+17 NQSAFKKEI
-26 KSAAGQ
+26 KGAAGQ
-32 AQSVFSSAGKSIKA
+32 AQSVFSSAMGK
-46 SFDKAFSGATSAGAK
+46 
-61 TQKSL
+61 
-66 ASQAATLAAE
+66 
-76 YRRQGLSQSQA
+76 
-87 FTKAWSEIERS
+87 
-98 SIAGGKKAGH
+98 
-108 GFKSHFT
+108 
-115 KEINSAGSSAKAV
+115 V
-128 MQSTMQSIGKAISIA
+128 GKAIGVA

-179 SFGEANRFI
+179 SFSEANRFI

-299 MEETKWQTG
+299 LQETKWQTG

-456 LSSASTELG
+456 LSSASAELG

-517 STTLEL
+517 NTTLEL

-595 KLSAFN
+595 RLSAFN

>member
-12 FGIET
+12 FDIKA
-17 NRSAFTKDI
+17 NQSAFKKEI
-26 KSAAGQ
+26 KGAAGQ
-32 AQSVFSSAGKSIKA
+32 AQSVFSSAMGK
-46 SFDKAFSGATSAGAK
+46 
-61 TQKSL
+61 
-66 ASQAATLAAE
+66 
-76 YRRQGLSQSQA
+76 
-87 FTKAWSEIERS
+87 
-98 SIAGGKKAGH
+98 
-108 GFKSHFT
+108 
-115 KEINSAGSSAKAV
+115 V
-128 MQSTMQSIGKAISIA
+128 GKAIGVA

-179 SFGEANRFI
+179 SFSEANRFI

-299 MEETKWQTG
+299 LQETKWQTG

-317 AGRVAKLSATFTSL
+317 AGRVAKLSATFTLL

-456 LSSASTELG
+456 LSSASAELG

-517 STTLEL
+517 NTTLEL

-668 VAALIAVI
+668 IAALIAVI

>member
-12 FGIET
+12 FDIKA
-17 NRSAFTKDI
+17 NQSAFKKEI
-26 KSAAGQ
+26 KGAAGQ
-32 AQSVFSSAGKSIKA
+32 AQSVFSSAMGK
-46 SFDKAFSGATSAGAK
+46 
-61 TQKSL
+61 
-66 ASQAATLAAE
+66 
-76 YRRQGLSQSQA
+76 
-87 FTKAWSEIERS
+87 
-98 SIAGGKKAGH
+98 
-108 GFKSHFT
+108 
-115 KEINSAGSSAKAV
+115 V
-128 MQSTMQSIGKAISIA
+128 GKAIGIA

-157 EVASETQSAWVGL
+157 EVASETQSAWMGL

-179 SFGEANRFI
+179 SFSEANRFI

-208 LAARGYS
+208 LAARGYN

-266 NVAKMWEDYA
+266 NVAKMWDDYA
-276 KSIGTTTNA
+276 KSIGTTSTA

-299 MEETKWQTG
+299 LQETKWQTG

-331 KTEIGNVIIPIL
+331 KTEIGNVIILIL
-343 NLFIPAIQTAL
+343 NLFIPATQTAL

-420 VLSKSSAS
+420 VLSKSSSS
-428 DTGTGGSS
+428 DTSTGGSS
-436 AGASGVEAATIG
+436 GVAAADPTTSAITSGVSAVDSRLDELKEKLSTFWSGFAAGFEKEREELKRQIEQTKALIKR
-448 GVNSLKDQ
+448 VWQDLRKLESPIKNWASTDLKDFFETFCHA
-456 LSSASTELG
+456 SADIFLGLYDSVNAVFRDLWNVAVYPRLQKFVTKGLPVLTQFSTECVKTLQTLFDSVKEIFDKTWREGAVPALQFFTQVYQDAWDIVYDNWQTYGAPIFDNVRTAIENTKNLFLNAWNNYMKPCWDIIMG
-465 TFFDP
+465 TVTRLWTDHVKP
-470 LADAWQ
+470 LADNLTGFVGELIQDALEIYNKVIVPIVKWVQ
-476 AHGEPIVQSI
+476 DYLYPKFVNSFRDMMNIVEPIIAGFIDCANGIITVLKGIVQFITGVFTGNWSKAWNGIKNIFKGAFDTMAASAKAPLNVIIALFENLVNRIGSGINKLIRGFNSI
-486 KNAFNNLKEVG
+486 KWNVPDWVPG
-497 KGVGD
+497 
-502 VIKNWWQG
+502 I
-510 EGGRSFA
+510 
-517 STTLEL
+517 
-523 FEKIAR
+523 
-529 AAERVTKSI
+529 
-538 KYIWDNGGK
+538 GGK
-547 DTFNNLVKILGNVGE
+547 SLGFNISQ
-562 IIMIV
+562 IPTI
-567 VGYIADLYG
+567 
-576 DLVEGFAPDAAE
+576 
-588 GLQGVND
+588 
-595 KLSAFN
+595 KL
-601 GVLEWL
+601 
-607 KTDGKP
+607 P
-613 ILEGIA
+613 
-619 YTIGLVG
+619 
-626 AAWLAYKGI
+626 
-635 MIAVEVAS
+635 
-643 KAYAAAQA
+643 
-651 VVNAVMNANP
+651 
-661 IGIIVTL
+661 
-668 VAALIAVI
+668 
-676 ILCAKHWDELKA
+676 
-688 AASRAWDGIK
+688 R
-698 AVWATVANWFSVNII
+698 
-713 EPIKNFFSNLWA
+713 
-725 GIMTTFAN
+725 
-733 VKTYFQ
+733 
-739 QKFSEAW
+739 
-746 AAIKGVFA
+746 
-754 PVGSFFSGIWETIR
+754 
-768 SKFSTIGT
+768 
-776 KVGETMGNAFK
+776 
-787 TVVNKIISFAERTI
+787 
-801 NGFIRAI
+801 
-808 NRAISL
+808 
-814 INNIPGVS
+814 
-822 ISPLSE
+822 
-828 LNVPKLAQG
+828 LAQG

>member
-1 MPLGTN
+1 MPQGTN

-12 FGIET
+12 FNINT
-17 NRSAFTKDI
+17 NRGAFSKEI

-32 AQSVFSSAGKSIKA
+32 AQSVFSSAMGK
-46 SFDKAFSGATSAGAK
+46 
-61 TQKSL
+61 
-66 ASQAATLAAE
+66 
-76 YRRQGLSQSQA
+76 
-87 FTKAWSEIERS
+87 
-98 SIAGGKKAGH
+98 
-108 GFKSHFT
+108 
-115 KEINSAGSSAKAV
+115 V
-128 MQSTMQSIGKAISIA
+128 GKAIGVA

-157 EVASETQSAWVGL
+157 EVASETQSAWMGL

-331 KTEIGNVIIPIL
+331 KTAIGNVIIPIL

-420 VLSKSSAS
+420 VLSKSSSS
-428 DTGTGGSS
+428 DTSTGGSS
-436 AGASGVEAATIG
+436 GVTAADPTTSAITSGV
-448 GVNSLKDQ
+448 
-456 LSSASTELG
+456 SAVDTRLDE
-465 TFFDP
+465 
-470 LADAWQ
+470 
-476 AHGEPIVQSI
+476 
-486 KNAFNNLKEVG
+486 LKEKLSTFWSGFAAGFEKEREELKRQIEQTKALV
-497 KGVGD
+497 KRVWQD
-502 VIKNWWQG
+502 LRKLESPIKNW
-510 EGGRSFA
+510 A
-517 STTLEL
+517 STDLKD
-523 FEKIAR
+523 FFKIFCHAS
-529 AAERVTKSI
+529 ADI
-538 KYIWDNGGK
+538 
-547 DTFNNLVKILGNVGE
+547 FLG
-562 IIMIV
+562 
-567 VGYIADLYG
+567 LY
-576 DLVEGFAPDAAE
+576 D
-588 GLQGVND
+588 
-595 KLSAFN
+595 S
-601 GVLEWL
+601 
-607 KTDGKP
+607 
-613 ILEGIA
+613 
-619 YTIGLVG
+619 
-626 AAWLAYKGI
+626 
-635 MIAVEVAS
+635 
-643 KAYAAAQA
+643 
-651 VVNAVMNANP
+651 VNAVFRDLWNVAVYPRLQKFVTKGLPVLTQFSTECVKTLQTLFDSVKEIFDKTWREGAVPALQFFTQVYQDTWDIVYDNWQTYGAPIFDNVRAAIENTKNLFLNAWNNYMKPCWDIIMGTVTRLWTDHVKPLANNLTGFVGELIQDALEIHNKVIVPIVKWVQDYLYPIFVNSFRNMMNIVEPMIAGFIDCAN
-661 IGIIVTL
+661 GIITVLKGIVQFLTG
-668 VAALIAVI
+668 VFTGNWSKAWSGIKNIFKGAFDTMAASAKAPLNVI
-676 ILCAKHWDELKA
+676 IALFENL
-688 AASRAWDGIK
+688 
-698 AVWATVANWFSVNII
+698 VNRI
-713 EPIKNFFSNLWA
+713 
-725 GIMTTFAN
+725 G
-733 VKTYFQ
+733 
-739 QKFSEAW
+739 
-746 AAIKGVFA
+746 
-754 PVGSFFSGIWETIR
+754 SGINKLIHGFNSIRWDVPDWVPGIGGKSLGFNISQIPTIKLPR
-768 SKFSTIGT
+768 
-776 KVGETMGNAFK
+776 
-787 TVVNKIISFAERTI
+787 
-801 NGFIRAI
+801 
-808 NRAISL
+808 
-814 INNIPGVS
+814 
-822 ISPLSE
+822 
-828 LNVPKLAQG
+828 LAQG

>member
-12 FGIET
+12 FDIKA
-17 NRSAFTKDI
+17 NQSAFKKEI
-26 KSAAGQ
+26 KGAAGQ
-32 AQSVFSSAGKSIKA
+32 AQSVFSSAMGK
-46 SFDKAFSGATSAGAK
+46 
-61 TQKSL
+61 
-66 ASQAATLAAE
+66 
-76 YRRQGLSQSQA
+76 
-87 FTKAWSEIERS
+87 
-98 SIAGGKKAGH
+98 
-108 GFKSHFT
+108 
-115 KEINSAGSSAKAV
+115 V
-128 MQSTMQSIGKAISIA
+128 GKAIGVA

-179 SFGEANRFI
+179 SFSEANRFI

-208 LAARGYS
+208 LAARGYN

-456 LSSASTELG
+456 LSSASAELG

-517 STTLEL
+517 NTTLEL